1 MPRVYA
7 RFIERWP
14 TVQVTVLLE
23 MSGGV
28 FGVGLRVSGLG
39 LVRVQA
45 FGSTIKVDGLGL
57 FGFGLR
63 VCLQL
68 DILESNPP
76 NLKP

>member
-1 MPRVYA
+1 
-7 RFIERWP
+7 
-14 TVQVTVLLE
+14 

-45 FGSTIKVDGLGL
+45 FGSTVKVDGLGL